1 MQYFDGWII
10 HAVNAKPAPAM
21 DLRRIDLNLLIAF
34 EAIVAEASVSRA
46 ARRLHLSQSAMSHS
60 LMRLRDAF
68 GDPILVRQGRRME
81 ATPRALAALPEVRS
95 VLARVGRLFAHGGRF
110 DPALVDRI
118 LHIGASDFAAAALLP
133 DVVRRVR
140 ADAPSLRLRILHAG
154 RVDAPVM
161 LRSGQLDLA
170 LGVFNN
176 LTADLCSSPLLED
189 RYRCAMAA
197 DSPAVAPETE
207 EDYLAREHVN
217 VLVQGDVLGL
227 IDEALARRGKS
238 RIIPITVAH
247 FSSALALLPGTDL
260 IYTGPAGLFRM
271 YSATSGLSLFAPP
284 VALPAFPTQMAWSAR
299 SDQDEGL
306 RWLRDCFT
314 ACAADSPARA

>member
-1 MQYFDGWII
+1 
-10 HAVNAKPAPAM
+10 M
-21 DLRRIDLNLLIAF
+21 DLRRIDLNLLIVF

-60 LMRLRDAF
+60 LMRLREAF
-68 GDPILVRQGRRME
+68 GDPILVRHGRRME

-95 VLARVGRLFAHGGRF
+95 VLSRVGRLFAHGGRF
-110 DPALVDRI
+110 DPALADRV
-118 LHIGASDFAAAALLP
+118 LHIGASDFAAATVLP
-133 DVVRRVR
+133 EVVRRVR
-140 ADAPSLRLRILHAG
+140 AEAPSLRLRILHAG

-176 LTADLCSSPLLED
+176 LTADLCSSPLRED
-189 RYRCAMAA
+189 PYRCAMAA
-197 DSPAVAPETE
+197 DAPAGAPATE
-207 EDYLAREHVN
+207 EEYLARGHVN

-238 RIIPITVAH
+238 RIIPVTVAH
-247 FSSALALLPGTDL
+247 FSSALALLAGTDL
-260 IYTGPAGLFRM
+260 IYTGPADLFRM
-271 YSATSGLSLFAPP
+271 YPATPGLRLFAPP
-284 VALPAFPTQMAWSAR
+284 VSLPAFPTQMAWSAR

-314 ACAADSPARA
+314 DCASAPAGAGLYNPRRSQES

>member
-1 MQYFDGWII
+1 
-10 HAVNAKPAPAM
+10 M

-60 LMRLRDAF
+60 LMRLREAF
-68 GDPILVRQGRRME
+68 GDPILVRQGRHME

-95 VLARVGRLFAHGGRF
+95 LLSRIGRLFANGGRF
-110 DPALVDRI
+110 DPAAVDRI
-118 LHIGASDFAAAALLP
+118 LHIGASDFAAATVLP
-133 DVVRRVR
+133 EVVRRVR
-140 ADAPSLRLRILHAG
+140 AEAPSMRLRISHAG
-154 RVDAPVM
+154 RVDAPAM

-170 LGVFNN
+170 LGVFNS
-176 LTADLCSSPLLED
+176 LTADLRSNPLIED
-189 RYRCAMAA
+189 RYLCAMAA
-197 DSPAVAPETE
+197 DSASGPPATE

-227 IDEALARRGKS
+227 IDEALARRGKT
-238 RIIPITVAH
+238 RIIPVTVAH
-247 FSSALALLPGTDL
+247 FSAALTLLGGTDL
-260 IYTGPAGLFRM
+260 IYTGPAGVFRM
-271 YSATSGLSLFAPP
+271 YPTTPGLRTFASP

-306 RWLRDCFT
+306 RWIRGCIT
-314 ACAADSPARA
+314 ACVTASVAARASQ

>member
-1 MQYFDGWII
+1 
-10 HAVNAKPAPAM
+10 M
-21 DLRRIDLNLLIAF
+21 DLRRIDLNLLIVF

-60 LMRLRDAF
+60 LRRLREAF

-95 VLARVGRLFAHGGRF
+95 LLSRVGRLFAHGGRF
-110 DPALVDRI
+110 DPAATDRI
-118 LHIGASDFAAAALLP
+118 LHIGASDFAAAIVLP
-133 DVVRRVR
+133 RVVARIR
-140 ADAPSLRLRILHAG
+140 AQAPALRLRVFHAG
-154 RVDAPVM
+154 RVDAPGM

-189 RYRCAMAA
+189 EYLCAIAS
-197 DSPAVAPETE
+197 DSASPPPATE
-207 EDYLAREHVN
+207 AEYLAREHIN

-227 IDEALARRGKS
+227 IDEALARRGKA
-238 RIIPITVAH
+238 RIIPVTVAH
-247 FSSALALLPGTDL
+247 FSSALALLAGGDL

-271 YSATSGLSLFAPP
+271 PAGRAGIRTFAPP
-284 VALPAFPTQMAWSAR
+284 LALPAFPTQMAWSRR
-299 SDQDEGL
+299 SEQDEGL
-306 RWLRDCFT
+306 RWIRDRIT
-314 ACAADSPARA
+314 ASARP

>member
-1 MQYFDGWII
+1 ME
-10 HAVNAKPAPAM
+10 
-21 DLRRIDLNLLIAF
+21 LRRIDLNLLIAF

-95 VLARVGRLFAHGGRF
+95 LLSRASRLFAHGGRF
-110 DPALVDRI
+110 DPAAVDRI
-118 LHIGASDFAAAALLP
+118 LHIGASDFAAATVLP
-133 DVVRRVR
+133 DVVRRIR
-140 ADAPSLRLRILHAG
+140 AEAPSLRLRISHAG
-154 RVDAPVM
+154 RVDAPAM

-176 LTADLCSSPLLED
+176 LTADLCSTPLVED
-189 RYRCAMAA
+189 RYLCAMAA
-197 DSPAVAPETE
+197 DSTTSPPSTE
-207 EDYLAREHVN
+207 EDYLSRAHIN

-227 IDEALARRGKS
+227 IDEALARRGKT
-238 RIIPITVAH
+238 RNIPVTVAH
-247 FSSALALLPGTDL
+247 FSSALALLGGTDM
-260 IYTGPAGLFRM
+260 IYTGPAGVFRM
-271 YSATSGLSLFAPP
+271 YPITPDLRTFASP
-284 VALPAFPTQMAWSAR
+284 VSLPAFPTQMAWSAR

-306 RWLRDCFT
+306 RWIRGCIAACVLASAT
-314 ACAADSPARA
+314 AVAGP

>member
-1 MQYFDGWII
+1 
-10 HAVNAKPAPAM
+10 
-21 DLRRIDLNLLIAF
+21 
-34 EAIVAEASVSRA
+34 
-46 ARRLHLSQSAMSHS
+46 
-60 LMRLRDAF
+60 
-68 GDPILVRQGRRME
+68 
-81 ATPRALAALPEVRS
+81 
-95 VLARVGRLFAHGGRF
+95 
-110 DPALVDRI
+110 
-118 LHIGASDFAAAALLP
+118 
-133 DVVRRVR
+133 
-140 ADAPSLRLRILHAG
+140 LRLRILHAG

-314 ACAADSPARA
+314 ACAADAPAGA